1 MTSTLHQRY
10 KETYRRDL
18 DEFTKKKAAWFKS
31 IDPETLKAIN
41 TSRKASGKRI
51 LVDGDKPKSDKP
63 LTAFF
68 QCVSRS

>member
-10 KETYRRDL
+10 RETYRRDL
-18 DEFTKKKAAWFKS
+18 EEFAQKKAAWFKT
-31 IDPETLKAIN
+31 IDPEMLKTIN
-41 TSRKASGKRI
+41 ASRKAAGKRI

-63 LTAFF
+63 LSAFF